1 METPAIII
9 LSAFV
14 ILVGIILLCII
25 GETGRKK

>member
-1 METPAIII
+1 MSTPAVLT

-25 GETGRKK
+25 DGMGGKK